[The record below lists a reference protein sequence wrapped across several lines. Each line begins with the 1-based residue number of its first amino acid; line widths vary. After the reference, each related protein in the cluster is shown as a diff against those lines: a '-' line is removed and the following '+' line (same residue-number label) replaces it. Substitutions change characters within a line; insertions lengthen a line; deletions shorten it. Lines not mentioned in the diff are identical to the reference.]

1 MSSELTSSTLGTRA
15 RRVVAGV
22 AALNLFGF
30 FVEVAMAWHIGSAS
44 LLADAA
50 DFLED
55 FLINTLVLAALG
67 WSVAGRRKAS

>member
-1 MSSELTSSTLGTRA
+1 
-15 RRVVAGV
+15 
-22 AALNLFGF
+22 
-30 FVEVAMAWHIGSAS
+30 MAWHIGSAS

-67 WSVAGRRKAS
+67 WSVTGVGKQAMA